1 MRTSL
6 RNEIR
11 NRPIW
16 GRRTL
21 VVLFMMFRGFFG
33 EIVEPQVDEMKKT
46 APGSL
51 LGR

>member
-1 MRTSL
+1 MGTSL
-6 RNEIR
+6 KNDIR

-21 VVLFMMFRGFFG
+21 VVLGCFEGFFC